1 MLIDAVD
8 ALVPDYERRISFQV
22 SRPII
27 WRTLRLIERLDGE
40 CGERLER
47 GLEFV
52 SNLRCLILGA
62 KNKISIDIL
71 KRYFETELVTFSGAC
86 GLVLLAKAVFCDFV
100 RN

>member
-1 MLIDAVD
+1 MLIEAVE
-8 ALVPDYERRISFQV
+8 ALAPEWGIGISSQV
-22 SRPII
+22 SGPII
-27 WRTLRLIERLDGE
+27 WRTLGLIERLEGD

-47 GLEFV
+47 GLDFV

-62 KNKISIDIL
+62 KNKISIEKL
-71 KRYFETELVTFSGAC
+71 KRYFEAELVTFSGAC